1 MDKSFFVTLS
11 SANNGVHHNTNS
23 HFKVELDQPLN
34 IQSDYEV
41 ALMDITL
48 NTGNYEV
55 KEDGMIF
62 VTSNVCEEQHFNNT
76 RIPLLRYFYAARSRL
91 YQYEFHVPH
100 YKPVKHG
107 IIIINPAIILSS
119 WFLTTSSTLS
129 TNNDRKKYLLSP
141 RYEISE
147 ICRIFIYFLGIT
159 GFLMD
164 TLYEGNILL

>member
-107 IIIINPAIILSS
+107 IMGTIEIIIIGKEGRSTSFIRD
-119 WFLTTSSTLS
+119 TTYCTLHF
-129 TNNDRKKYLLSP
+129 RK
-141 RYEISE
+141 RT
-147 ICRIFIYFLGIT
+147 R
-159 GFLMD
+159 
-164 TLYEGNILL
+164 